1 MVVVGRTLEA
11 AVEGENKDTMVEV
24 EPEEDEDHLLLQTFV
39 ECNEPK
45 GIPGLCEGETDE
57 TSHMMTH
64 SFKGLKYQASK
75 YDEDWFEWQ
84 QVEVYLPIELGSLA
98 ARGAAVGICDHDQ
111 SSPCSL
117 YLLTALNHRAHHK
130 RILLMNGKPSKIAN
144 RERREEEWMDAIK
157 AKELQEE
164 LQREEQAMERYR
176 SMRAREWDDWA
187 IKRTVLTME
196 VASGSSDTPRVA
208 KILKVPLD
216 EEQGARLVVELK
228 VANEETGEDAET
240 QVLPGTAVLPASNEM
255 ADLTNAVDKG
265 SVPDSSEAPTLM
277 MAGVQESPPGIPP
290 DLTMEDY
297 RMIFAEW
304 EQGDLTDRQVRD
316 KYGEALLELFQ
327 TQHIAYMESREESTL
342 DLLGIGPMMATSAE
356 RVTPCTRDPGAE
368 EDQQEQ
374 AGLDVCDPG
383 AGIKKGAPEMES
395 MRQGQFRSPWTNQ
408 VYDRWAPEDN
418 KQLKTDRQGGLAR
431 ARAFQTPTQRQIQTA
446 VEEREADNTPEWKK
460 FYPGLA
466 PVYTLP
472 KNQRQTGAQT
482 NVFERHAFR
491 AGNFGDIFKQTIV
504 QTVVDLKVNKKD
516 AASPVWYVEPC
527 GGEGEYHVQRMR
539 SEMDDRKPMKWP
551 TAEDLYSVLEKEDLT
566 YMPMEVKG
574 WMDSVKLLNFNEN
587 MDWEVKGEGAMEAEE
602 QQGIQWLPS
611 STLVA
616 TRLLRKQ
623 DPVTIWEDN
632 RAAFAAMFNFVRNWS
647 SQLDP
652 HVELIFKDG
661 LKHTH
666 RRWVQRRPGSISEA
680 FGKQKGQRGVVF
692 IDPDYTRGGEAE
704 RCHAIVVDL
713 WKHWRSATVMVTYPI
728 GPKYEKKARDFNRKL
743 RQADKTLDLLTI
755 EAYVEN
761 KDWHENSEEDK
772 WRGYG
777 VLISQAPGTTAE
789 RAQAALKVICDALA
803 TMPEAHPMHIRIE
816 RL

>member
-1 MVVVGRTLEA
+1 MIPLQPA
-11 AVEGENKDTMVEV
+11 APAALPSRAPTRPGVEELPSRASSAFHWRPLAGLSIGLASAGIAAKVCRRAQKGGGPSGPVLREKKRARKD
-24 EPEEDEDHLLLQTFV
+24 
-39 ECNEPK
+39 
-45 GIPGLCEGETDE
+45 
-57 TSHMMTH
+57 
-64 SFKGLKYQASK
+64 A
-75 YDEDWFEWQ
+75 
-84 QVEVYLPIELGSLA
+84 
-98 ARGAAVGICDHDQ
+98 
-111 SSPCSL
+111 
-117 YLLTALNHRAHHK
+117 
-130 RILLMNGKPSKIAN
+130 
-144 RERREEEWMDAIK
+144 RERR
-157 AKELQEE
+157 L
-164 LQREEQAMERYR
+164 EQF
-176 SMRAREWDDWA
+176 
-187 IKRTVLTME
+187 RT
-196 VASGSSDTPRVA
+196 PY
-208 KILKVPLD
+208 
-216 EEQGARLVVELK
+216 
-228 VANEETGEDAET
+228 VANRNEPPPLSARGSPKTGA
-240 QVLPGTAVLPASNEM
+240 
-255 ADLTNAVDKG
+255 
-265 SVPDSSEAPTLM
+265 
-277 MAGVQESPPGIPP
+277 
-290 DLTMEDY
+290 
-297 RMIFAEW
+297 W
-304 EQGDLTDRQVRD
+304 E
-316 KYGEALLELFQ
+316 
-327 TQHIAYMESREESTL
+327 
-342 DLLGIGPMMATSAE
+342 
-356 RVTPCTRDPGAE
+356 
-368 EDQQEQ
+368 
-374 AGLDVCDPG
+374 
-383 AGIKKGAPEMES
+383 KGAPEMES

-466 PVYTLP
+466 PVHTLP
-472 KNQRQTGAQT
+472 KNQRMTGAQT

-574 WMDSVKLLNFNEN
+574 WMDSVKQLNFNEN

-652 HVELIFKDG
+652 HIELIFKDG

>member
-1 MVVVGRTLEA
+1 
-11 AVEGENKDTMVEV
+11 
-24 EPEEDEDHLLLQTFV
+24 
-39 ECNEPK
+39 
-45 GIPGLCEGETDE
+45 
-57 TSHMMTH
+57 
-64 SFKGLKYQASK
+64 
-75 YDEDWFEWQ
+75 
-84 QVEVYLPIELGSLA
+84 
-98 ARGAAVGICDHDQ
+98 
-111 SSPCSL
+111 
-117 YLLTALNHRAHHK
+117 
-130 RILLMNGKPSKIAN
+130 
-144 RERREEEWMDAIK
+144 
-157 AKELQEE
+157 
-164 LQREEQAMERYR
+164 
-176 SMRAREWDDWA
+176 
-187 IKRTVLTME
+187 
-196 VASGSSDTPRVA
+196 
-208 KILKVPLD
+208 
-216 EEQGARLVVELK
+216 
-228 VANEETGEDAET
+228 
-240 QVLPGTAVLPASNEM
+240 
-255 ADLTNAVDKG
+255 
-265 SVPDSSEAPTLM
+265 
-277 MAGVQESPPGIPP
+277 
-290 DLTMEDY
+290 
-297 RMIFAEW
+297 
-304 EQGDLTDRQVRD
+304 
-316 KYGEALLELFQ
+316 
-327 TQHIAYMESREESTL
+327 
-342 DLLGIGPMMATSAE
+342 
-356 RVTPCTRDPGAE
+356 
-368 EDQQEQ
+368 
-374 AGLDVCDPG
+374 
-383 AGIKKGAPEMES
+383 
-395 MRQGQFRSPWTNQ
+395 
-408 VYDRWAPEDN
+408 
-418 KQLKTDRQGGLAR
+418 
-431 ARAFQTPTQRQIQTA
+431 

-466 PVYTLP
+466 PVHTLP
-472 KNQRQTGAQT
+472 KNQRMTGAQT

-574 WMDSVKLLNFNEN
+574 WMDSVKQLNFNEN

-652 HVELIFKDG
+652 HIELIFKDG